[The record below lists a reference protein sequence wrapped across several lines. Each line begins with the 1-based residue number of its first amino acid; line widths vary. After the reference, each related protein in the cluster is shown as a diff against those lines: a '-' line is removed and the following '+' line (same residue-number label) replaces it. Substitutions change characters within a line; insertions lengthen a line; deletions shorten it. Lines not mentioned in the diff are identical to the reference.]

1 MKLAREDSFVPWFV
15 TADLCAILGS
25 SQGIANGDEPKTRE
39 QASAAPRDN
48 RPIGDVAWLCDLTGW
63 SHDKVS
69 RLARLKVI
77 KGAFKAQAN
86 RGSTWNFHKVQT
98 LAWLKSL
105 GNK

>member
-1 MKLAREDSFVPWFV
+1 MTESVLSPAE
-15 TADLCAILGS
+15 
-25 SQGIANGDEPKTRE
+25 
-39 QASAAPRDN
+39 
-48 RPIGDVAWLCDLTGW
+48 RPIGDVQWLCSLTGW

-77 KGAFKAQAN
+77 KGAFKAQPKDK
-86 RGSTWNFHKVQT
+86 GSTWNFHKAQT